1 MSSPESLNGNALTA
15 ATDWSRSGGHTEAW
29 PPPDP
34 FDRSGVVIDALLGT
48 GLDRPVEG
56 DFEEAINW
64 MNLQAGPL
72 VSVDI
77 PSGLNSDTGQELNI
91 ACHAVLTVT
100 FIGMKQ
106 GLVTG
111 DGADCVGELVFD
123 SLGVPSA
130 VYESVTNSGNIICEN
145 LLTDLLVKRSRRS
158 NKSDFGH
165 VLLVG
170 GFKGM
175 SGAISLAGESS
186 LRSGAG
192 KVSIATHPDHAN
204 ILNISRPELMVF
216 GFSDAGSPDSSLKT
230 GIDKATV
237 LAVGPGLGLQDWS
250 KALFKMCMDSDK
262 PLVVDADGL
271 NLLAGS
277 HCEGKDWVLTPH
289 AAEAGR
295 LLGVTTT
302 EIEANRVESA
312 RKLATKFEAIVVLKG
327 NGTVIAR
334 PDNEFA
340 ICTLGNPGMATAGS
354 GDVLTGIIASF
365 RAQGLSAWDAA
376 RAGVVA
382 HAAAGD
388 HAATNLGELSPD
400 SA

>member
-1 MSSPESLNGNALTA
+1 M
-15 ATDWSRSGGHTEAW
+15 
-29 PPPDP
+29 
-34 FDRSGVVIDALLGT
+34 
-48 GLDRPVEG
+48 
-56 DFEEAINW
+56 
-64 MNLQAGPL
+64 
-72 VSVDI
+72 
-77 PSGLNSDTGQELNI
+77 NI

-123 SLGVPSA
+123 SLGVPA
-130 VYESVTNSGNIICEN
+130 VVYESVANNGSIIREN

-158 NKSDFGH
+158 HKGDFGH

-175 SGAISLAGESS
+175 SGAIALAGESS

-204 ILNISRPELMVF
+204 ILNISRPELMVSE
-216 GFSDAGSPDSSLKT
+216 FSDSGSPDSSIKA

-237 LAVGPGLGLQDWS
+237 LAVGPGLGLNDWS
-250 KALFKMCMDSDK
+250 KALFDICMDSDK

-277 HCEGKDWVLTPH
+277 SYQDKDYPGKDWILTPH

-312 RKLATKFEAIVVLKG
+312 RKLATKFEAVVVLKG
-327 NGTVIAR
+327 NGTVVAG

-388 HAATNLGELSPD
+388 HAAANLGELSLIASD
-400 SA
+400 IIAGLASVLKGSGSD